1 MEIRFRVPRV
11 PAGLFANLLGVIG
24 LIAVAVSVGGF
35 LSSLNVPGAWWV
47 AGFIAAIEAITLSW
61 IASTHAEAEAQ
72 WAKEPT
78 RPMELVKPKASKSA

>member
-1 MEIRFRVPRV
+1 MELRIRLPRV
-11 PAGLFANLLGVIG
+11 PAGMISNLVGLLG
-24 LIAVAVSVGGF
+24 LIAVAVCIGGF

-47 AGFIAAIEAITLSW
+47 AGLVGAIEAITLSW

-78 RPMELVKPKASKSA
+78 RPLEMVKPKASKAA

>member
-11 PAGLFANLLGVIG
+11 PSGLFGNLIGLFG
-24 LIAVAVSVGGF
+24 LIAVAVCVGGF
-35 LSSLNVPGAWWV
+35 LSSLHVPGAWWV
-47 AGFIAAIEAITLSW
+47 AGFIGAVEAIMLSW

-78 RPMELVKPKASKSA
+78 RPLEMVKPKAAKAA

>member
-11 PAGLFANLLGVIG
+11 PTGLFGNLLGVLG
-24 LIAVAVSVGGF
+24 LVAFAVCVGGF
-35 LSSLNVPGAWWV
+35 LSSLNVPGAWWITGIIV
-47 AGFIAAIEAITLSW
+47 AIEAIVLSW

-78 RPMELVKPKASKSA
+78 RPLEVVKPKAAKSA